1 MADTKIESVPSHAE
15 NHEMGGLGAIASHK
29 TEAAYENAIDPALEK
44 RVLRKMD
51 RSLVPLVTALCRS
64 TSQTLHSPNYTDCRA
79 A

>member
-1 MADTKIESVPSHAE
+1 MADTKIESAPSHAE
-15 NHEMGGLGAIASHK
+15 NHEMGLGAIASHK

-64 TSQTLHSPNYTDCRA
+64 TYFPHITLAGLY
-79 A
+79 